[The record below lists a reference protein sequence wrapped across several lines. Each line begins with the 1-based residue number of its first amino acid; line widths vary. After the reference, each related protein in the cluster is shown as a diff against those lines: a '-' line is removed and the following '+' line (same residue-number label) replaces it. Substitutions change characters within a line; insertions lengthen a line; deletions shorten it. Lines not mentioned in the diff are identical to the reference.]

1 MTPTLLRTFVWAGA
15 ADCTTGRYD
24 RAPGRL
30 PEGEVHLH
38 VWSDATIREL
48 AELVKAVCSSA
59 RQRAAVL
66 HMSLAYPDRTGR
78 FKLRAI
84 GSPASASAEE
94 ADTAT
99 LASVGYEAGDMLDV
113 RVELA
118 GGASD

>member
-1 MTPTLLRTFVWAGA
+1 MWAGPA
-15 ADCTTGRYD
+15 EGTTARYD

-30 PEGEVHLH
+30 PDGEVHLH
-38 VWSDATIREL
+38 VWSDATIREV

-84 GSPASASAEE
+84 GSPAAASAGE

-99 LASVGYEAGDMLDV
+99 LSSVGYEAGDMLDV
-113 RVELA
+113 RVELVA
-118 GGASD
+118 GAAL